1 MAQIGL
7 LRLKRL
13 IVALVEFVK
22 ADYLLCVAEERT
34 SESLLYRYFDVDDKD
49 GMIDYRTSAIDL
61 FTRSDKDSRKI
72 DVRTMYDMD
81 RASLPTIHIR
91 EASKTKGKQDGIGYI
106 DDPYENESG
115 TFTDVHRRSFES
127 QYEIWLTSGNRHE
140 VLIMEE
146 VLLGLLIGAQDTLA
160 LTEPFYNFNFNSRE
174 LILNREGD
182 STPQLFCKSI
192 GVNVSYDKKYPSLTS
207 NTLLSKILFNM
218 QLISDEEMPDPSFA
232 VEDPDTG
239 ILVLYNDPSFMGYN
253 FSLIDGELVL
263 DIGETS
269 VVHDFEGKT
278 VDSLI
283 TVRYR
288 DPEYQGS
295 DFQIIDGKIYLIR

>member
-1 MAQIGL
+1 
-7 LRLKRL
+7 
-13 IVALVEFVK
+13 
-22 ADYLLCVAEERT
+22 
-34 SESLLYRYFDVDDKD
+34 
-49 GMIDYRTSAIDL
+49 
-61 FTRSDKDSRKI
+61 
-72 DVRTMYDMD
+72 
-81 RASLPTIHIR
+81 
-91 EASKTKGKQDGIGYI
+91 
-106 DDPYENESG
+106 
-115 TFTDVHRRSFES
+115 
-127 QYEIWLTSGNRHE
+127 
-140 VLIMEE
+140 
-146 VLLGLLIGAQDTLA
+146 
-160 LTEPFYNFNFNSRE
+160 
-174 LILNREGD
+174 
-182 STPQLFCKSI
+182 
-192 GVNVSYDKKYPSLTS
+192 VNVSYDKKYPSLTS